1 MNAVSSRSHSV
12 FTLYITGRHEASGQR
27 LQGALN
33 LVDLAGRSAISLHVP
48 VHVLSCGH
56 YLALRCI
63 CDSALLRQEQHATSL
78 PERLIPAWFLRFP
91 ANDNRCCCNASC
103 CQLELSWHS

>member
-33 LVDLAGRSAISLHVP
+33 LVDLAGRSAMSLRVL
-48 VHVLSCGH
+48 VHVLYCGH
-56 YLALRCI
+56 YLAPHCI
-63 CDSALLRQEQHATSL
+63 CDSVLLGQEQHAMAL
-78 PERLIPAWFLRFP
+78 PDMLILAWFFCSR
-91 ANDNRCCCNASC
+91 ANDN
-103 CQLELSWHS
+103 

>member
-33 LVDLAGRSAISLHVP
+33 LVDLAGRSAMSRHMP
-48 VHVLSCGH
+48 VHVLDCGH
-56 YLALRCI
+56 YLALCCV
-63 CDSALLRQEQHATSL
+63 CDSVVLT
-78 PERLIPAWFLRFP
+78 
-91 ANDNRCCCNASC
+91 
-103 CQLELSWHS
+103 

>member
-33 LVDLAGRSAISLHVP
+33 LVDLAGRSAMSLHV
-48 VHVLSCGH
+48 HVLYWGH
-56 YLALRCI
+56 RLALHCI
-63 CDSALLRQEQHATSL
+63 CDYALLKQEQRATAL
-78 PERLIPAWFLRFP
+78 PDMLIMALFLHSP
-91 ANDNRCCCNASC
+91 ANDNRCCCNASG
-103 CQLELSWHS
+103 CQLQLSWHC